1 MFTYKISCLLKNVSL
16 ICSIKVHLIHE
27 NNALILQISTIFTK
41 FCLQK
46 TNSKMFRLAMLDTI
60 ISLKISYLIK

>member
-16 ICSIKVHLIHE
+16 ICSIKVHLIDE
-27 NNALILQISTIFTK
+27 NNALILQISTIL

-46 TNSKMFRLAMLDTI
+46 TNSKMFKLAMLDTI